1 MKGVKEMH
9 DGLLSSSAHLAPS
22 VRPVQRRKKLTV
34 ADYVRGI
41 EQGDRVILSRAITL
55 VESNNKDHF
64 KLAQQVLQAV
74 LPRTGKALRIGITG
88 VPVPVKVHLLKP
100 LATCSLKLVTR
111 LPYSL

>member
-1 MKGVKEMH
+1 MTDTYRPDWVPEDAKKDDTYACHVMKGVKEMH

-55 VESNNKDHF
+55 VESNNKEHF
-64 KLAQQVLQAV
+64 KLAQQVLQE
-74 LPRTGKALRIGITG
+74 
-88 VPVPVKVHLLKP
+88 
-100 LATCSLKLVTR
+100 S
-111 LPYSL
+111 

>member
-1 MKGVKEMH
+1 MH

-55 VESNNKDHF
+55 VEK
-64 KLAQQVLQAV
+64 
-74 LPRTGKALRIGITG
+74 
-88 VPVPVKVHLLKP
+88 
-100 LATCSLKLVTR
+100 
-111 LPYSL
+111 